1 MGFPNNFRHAETV
14 PDTLVGSA
22 ILFFEAGSSLTHI
35 LSILAAIFG
44 NDLLGWSG
52 ISQNPQM
59 ALMTAPS
66 VRLLTFDRSVELNI
80 SLSPF
85 ELFAQGNSLEVCNS
99 ADKAAL
105 NTAGIHSLAVNTN
118 AVMLGQA

>member
-1 MGFPNNFRHAETV
+1 MISTVASYIFPR
-14 PDTLVGSA
+14 PL
-22 ILFFEAGSSLTHI
+22 
-35 LSILAAIFG
+35 
-44 NDLLGWSG
+44 
-52 ISQNPQM
+52 M

-105 NTAGIHSLAVNTN
+105 NTAGIHSLAVNAN